1 MTVGPQPVAGSE
13 FWAPVLHSWRLCPGN
28 GDLSWE
34 SANLPSQP
42 EPRLLPHPHTVS
54 LHTLYPCQK
63 AGTVTVT
70 RAEADVVHT
79 SKIVFP
85 GSLVRQ
91 AEKLMAVSLR
101 GEPPRHLPP
110 QFN

>member
-1 MTVGPQPVAGSE
+1 MPIFP
-13 FWAPVLHSWRLCPGN
+13 
-28 GDLSWE
+28 
-34 SANLPSQP
+34 PSQNHACCLT
-42 EPRLLPHPHTVS
+42 RTVS

-79 SKIVFP
+79 GKIVSS

-91 AEKLMAVSLR
+91 LEKLIPV
-101 GEPPRHLPP
+101 
-110 QFN
+110 